1 MRKHL
6 FLADTHVGSKFG
18 LWPQGFKIPD
28 FGELPLGIN
37 QQILWNYWSRLIWEV
52 SMIGKLDSVTLVGD
66 LIEGKGQRSEGTE
79 VIVTDPLTQ
88 ARAAVELFK
97 PLRKLCDKIFII
109 RGTVYHDQ
117 VGGRAT
123 EYIGEQLNA
132 EKNPLDGTRSWW
144 ELTLDLGGDHY
155 AHVAHH
161 GGHPYV
167 YRSTVAEREGFFMTI
182 SADKFDLPPD
192 KNWNLIVRA
201 HTHFFIHIEHPTL
214 HIVYLPAWQLKTPYM
229 IRKGPGRLIPHIGGA
244 LVIVKDEE
252 ELEIYERDPVIVKKL
267 TYKHPRPPRLR
278 AYKAY
283 EEEKDAEGNPR

>member
-1 MRKHL
+1 MWKHL

-37 QQILWNYWSRLIWEV
+37 QKILWVYWSDLISRL
-52 SMIGKLDSVTLVGD
+52 SMIGKLDSVVLVGD
-66 LIEGKGQRSEGTE
+66 LIDGKGKRSEGVE
-79 VIVTDPLTQ
+79 QIITDPLTQ

-109 RGTVYHDQ
+109 RGTIYHDQ

-132 EKNPLDGTRSWW
+132 EKNEEDGTHSWW
-144 ELTLDLGGDHY
+144 ELTLDLGNEHH

-167 YRSTVAEREGFFMTI
+167 YRSTVAEREGFFMSI
-182 SADKFDLPPD
+182 SADKFDLPSG

-201 HTHFFIHIEHPTL
+201 HTHFFIHVEHPTL

-229 IRKGPGRLIPHIGGA
+229 IRKGPGRLIPNIGAA

-252 ELEIYERDPVIVKKL
+252 EKEIYEQDPVMVYKL
-267 TYKHPRPPRLR
+267 TYKHPRPPKHR

-283 EEEKDAEGNPR
+283 EGKKNAERNPP

>member
-6 FLADTHVGSKFG
+6 FLADTHIGSKFG

-28 FGELPLGIN
+28 FGELPLGVN
-37 QQILWNYWSRLIWEV
+37 QKILWIYWSDLI
-52 SMIGKLDSVTLVGD
+52 STLNMIGKLDSVVLVGD
-66 LIEGKGQRSEGTE
+66 LIDGKGKKSEGVE
-79 VIVTDPLTQ
+79 QLVTDPLTQ

-97 PLRKLCDKIFII
+97 PLRKLCDKMFIV

-132 EKNPLDGTRSWW
+132 EKNEEDGTHSWW
-144 ELTLDLGGDHY
+144 ELTLDLGNGHY

-161 GGHPYV
+161 GGNPYV
-167 YRSTVAEREGFFMTI
+167 YRATTAEREGFFMSL
-182 SADKFDLPPD
+182 SADKFDLPEG

-201 HTHFFIHIEHPTL
+201 HTHFFIHVEHPTL
-214 HIVYLPAWQLKTPYM
+214 HIVYLPSWQLKTPYL
-229 IRKGPGRLIPHIGGA
+229 IRKGPGRLIPHIGA
-244 LVIVKDEE
+244 VLVFVKDEE
-252 ELEIYERDPVIVKKL
+252 EKELYERDPIAVHKIM
-267 TYKHPRPPRLR
+267 YRHPRPPRHQ

-283 EEEKDAEGNPR
+283 EEKSNA